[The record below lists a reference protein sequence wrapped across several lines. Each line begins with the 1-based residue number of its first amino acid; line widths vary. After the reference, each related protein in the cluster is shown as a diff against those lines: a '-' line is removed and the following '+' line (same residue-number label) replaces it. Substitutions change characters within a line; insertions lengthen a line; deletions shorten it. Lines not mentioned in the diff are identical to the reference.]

1 YRPSVLLPDA
11 RASVATLKGRENDE
25 PSRGLGHGATQL
37 ERATAKLVRVLA
49 RQVIAEIRAAWCLTP
64 AEARTVTALAAGRST
79 AEIAAA
85 HDVSVHTVRTQLKRA
100 MSKAR
105 VHTQS
110 ALVASVYSFV
120 LARQRPRTR
129 FGAALWGHYPK
140 VPRIDVM
147 PTAEQE
153 HSSCP
158 PRPPVC
164 VLKIAC
170 RNQPRQVGESYRTA
184 AATARVRSGAAGRS
198 SRRRA

>member
-1 YRPSVLLPDA
+1 MRAQRGAADSLSAAAANGGARLYLGAIFGQTGRDGRIIRLGDVRCAPSRFTYRPSVLLPGA

-37 ERATAKLVRVLA
+37 ERATAKLVTRGRYPSRRVLA

-129 FGAALWGHYPK
+129 FGAASGGT
-140 VPRIDVM
+140 I
-147 PTAEQE
+147 
-153 HSSCP
+153 
-158 PRPPVC
+158 
-164 VLKIAC
+164 
-170 RNQPRQVGESYRTA
+170 RTFH
-184 AATARVRSGAAGRS
+184 G
-198 SRRRA
+198 

>member
-1 YRPSVLLPDA
+1 MRAQRRAADSLSAAAANGGARLHLGAIFGQTGRDGRIIRLGDVRCAPSRFTYRPSVLLPDA

-147 PTAEQE
+147 P
-153 HSSCP
+153 
-158 PRPPVC
+158 
-164 VLKIAC
+164 
-170 RNQPRQVGESYRTA
+170 
-184 AATARVRSGAAGRS
+184 
-198 SRRRA
+198 